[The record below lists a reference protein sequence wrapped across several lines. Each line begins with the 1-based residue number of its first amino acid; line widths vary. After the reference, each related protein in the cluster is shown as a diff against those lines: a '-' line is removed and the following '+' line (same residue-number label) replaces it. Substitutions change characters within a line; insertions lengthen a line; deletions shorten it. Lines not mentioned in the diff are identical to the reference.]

1 MAGQQEEQDD
11 VTEKAIEIGKAVGA
25 IDAQEQQEEIPDYE
39 IIEDDGDERLAKE
52 RTPSPDKLRKPT
64 TTKEKRE
71 QRKKKLIQKVTEAKD
86 NEIASIRA
94 ELNAVLNRQS
104 QVDKQLTD
112 ADKHKVEQ
120 ALVHTQAIFNQ
131 AKKDYTAAF
140 TEGDGE
146 KSANA
151 LVAMSEADKRYQQLH
166 GLKLQYD
173 RAPAQTNNAVDP
185 RIMARKEAFESK
197 HSDWYNPAGGD
208 EDSEIAKAISAA
220 LVKKGLRPESDDFWD
235 ELENRLADR
244 GVIDAEE
251 DNEDGEDDY
260 EEDNKPA
267 AQPKKRTSP
276 PVGGGSNRGDAGGKK
291 AVKLPTYFLNT
302 LKENGFYNNPEVRNK
317 HINEFLKMQKA
328 SKQQSMRTDKGWGV
342 FTAKHVIPFND
353 SREHIVSDFCW
364 CEPDIDSGE
373 FEDELVTVHHSADR
387 REKYEYLML
396 VK

>member
-328 SKQQSMRTDKGWGV
+328 SKQ
-342 FTAKHVIPFND
+342 
-353 SREHIVSDFCW
+353 
-364 CEPDIDSGE
+364 
-373 FEDELVTVHHSADR
+373 
-387 REKYEYLML
+387 
-396 VK
+396 